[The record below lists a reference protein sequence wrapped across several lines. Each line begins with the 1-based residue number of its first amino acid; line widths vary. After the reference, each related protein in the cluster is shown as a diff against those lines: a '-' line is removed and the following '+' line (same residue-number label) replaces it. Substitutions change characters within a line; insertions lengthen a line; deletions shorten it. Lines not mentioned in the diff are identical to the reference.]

1 MKRAVVK
8 SVKKSFNLV
17 CDDIA
22 ADKSIS
28 HRCAMFALLSDKP
41 SYIKNFLLAEDTLSS
56 LNIAKL
62 LGAKVEQN
70 GSSVNIT
77 PPQKLQEPFDILDC
91 GNAGTGIR
99 LYCGLLSGI
108 DGSFVLTGDK
118 YLRRRPMGRV
128 ANPLR
133 EIGAK
138 IDGRENG
145 NKAPLHI
152 RGGKLKPFVFESKI
166 DSAQVKSAMIL
177 AALNADDKSYYRE
190 NLLSRDHTERM
201 LRGMGAEIKNVVK
214 DDKEWIE
221 ITPID
226 KPLKPLNITVPADP
240 SSGFF
245 FAVAAAIVKDAIVVI
260 KDVSL
265 NPTRIEAYKVLQKMG
280 ADVEFLLKEDIYEPI
295 GDIKVSFNG
304 KLKAV
309 TVDSNIA
316 WLIDELPALSIA
328 MAVAEGK
335 SVVKNAKELRVKE
348 SDRIDSVITALKKC
362 GVECSDFDDGY
373 EIVGGELNY
382 ATINSQG
389 DHRIAMSFAIAGLVC
404 GMEIEDIECI
414 DTSFPNFFEI
424 LNKIT
429 EVDFED

>member
-1 MKRAVVK
+1 MKRAVVSSIK
-8 SVKKSFNLV
+8 DSFNLI

-28 HRCAMFALLSDKP
+28 HRCAMFSLLSDKP

-62 LGAKVEQN
+62 LGANVEQN
-70 GSSVNIT
+70 GSSIKIT
-77 PPQKLQEPFDILDC
+77 PPRKLQEPFDILDC

-99 LYCGLLSGI
+99 LYCGLLSGV

-166 DSAQVKSAMIL
+166 DSAQVKSALIL
-177 AALNADDKSYYRE
+177 AALNADGKSYYRE
-190 NLLSRDHTERM
+190 SLLSRDHTERM
-201 LRGMGAEIKNVVK
+201 LRGMGASIKNVER
-214 DDKEWIE
+214 DGKEWIE
-221 ITPID
+221 ITPINS
-226 KPLKPLNITVPADP
+226 PLKPLDIRVPADP

-245 FAVAAAIVKDAIVVI
+245 FAVAAAIVEGATVAI

-265 NPTRIEAYKVLQKMG
+265 NPTRIEAYRVLAKMG
-280 ADVEFLLKEDIYEPI
+280 ANVEFILKEDIYEPI

-309 TVDSNIA
+309 TIDSNIA

-328 MAVAEGK
+328 MAVAEGT

-348 SDRIDSVITALKKC
+348 SDRIDSVITALKRC
-362 GVECSDFDDGY
+362 GIECSDFEDGY
-373 EIVGGELNY
+373 EIVGGELN
-382 ATINSQG
+382 ASIINSYG
-389 DHRIAMSFAIAGLVC
+389 DHRVAMSFAIAGLLC
-404 GMEIEDIECI
+404 GMEIEDIECV

-424 LNKIT
+424 LQKIT
-429 EVDFED
+429 KVEL